1 MLLTP
6 QPWQSLQPGAPFH
19 PQGEVTPQDQVLC
32 DLVYLFNNI
41 LRSAP
46 CPIWILSHVSAFR
59 LGLAAEAPCMI
70 LDSLDD
76 SFLVVQLSLLL
87 AAACHA
93 KGAAA
98 LLCCW

>member
-1 MLLTP
+1 
-6 QPWQSLQPGAPFH
+6 
-19 PQGEVTPQDQVLC
+19 
-32 DLVYLFNNI
+32 
-41 LRSAP
+41 
-46 CPIWILSHVSAFR
+46 
-59 LGLAAEAPCMI
+59 MI